1 MAEVATLG
9 LKVDGV
15 ENIERATSSLD
26 GFSRASDKADKSA
39 DGLSK
44 GADKGTKSV
53 KALGDTSN
61 SSSRGISALG
71 AAALRAGAIIGA
83 ALSVNA
89 IRNYADTWSDMQS
102 QVGAATRDMAGAA
115 AQMTRLTDIANASYS
130 TLSQTVEGYSR
141 NVAVL
146 RDLGRSSSEAA
157 DFTESLNHML
167 VLTATRGERAA
178 SVQNALSK
186 AMAVGKLQAEGLE
199 TILANGGEVAQAL
212 ANELGTTVSGLRAMA
227 SEGKITGAVIADA
240 IIKPLDDV
248 RERAAE
254 MPATMADAFVRVN
267 NNLTEFVGRID
278 KATGASSRIAEIV
291 LGFADGIRTA
301 GTYII
306 AFGQYA
312 APAFQAVGS
321 AIGAVAQYADI
332 ALAALAGFYAPAV
345 IAGLFTTTGAVAAL
359 ANTLKVALVGALNAV
374 KLAWMTNPIGLM
386 SAALVAAL
394 YAAYKFSDG
403 FKSIVNDTILPIA
416 RSGANY
422 LIGSFVG
429 AYELIT
435 SYWKNFPTVFGAVVI
450 GAVNLYIRYINTL
463 VDSARSA
470 INSVVEMARK
480 IPGLGDISDVGVSWG
495 IAEIENPY
503 AKPAMDAAKNAVDA
517 AKQAFKKDWLSGAF
531 EGFKLPDTP
540 DTPDA
545 PGGTGGGGLPPALD
559 PSKQKAAADAAKQ
572 NAQAIAELGKNL
584 YLAGLQGEALALAQ
598 ARMSLNEYATQ
609 EQIEQ
614 VESLASAIYQVQDA
628 MSRRQKFGQGADADK
643 FILGDS
649 DPLSGG
655 MFDSQYARYEAEAEE
670 ERLRYEGQ
678 LQRLMEA
685 RELQIETNRSY
696 DELELA
702 AAQQHA
708 ARMAQIEQ
716 AKTSVILTT
725 ASDAFSGIA
734 EIMKKSQGE
743 QSSIYRA
750 MFAASKAFAVANA
763 TINAYDAISKAWA
776 SAPFPANL
784 VAVAAT
790 APQVMALVSAISGAG
805 LSGMAHD
812 GIDSVPQTGTWL
824 LEKGE
829 RVTTAQTSARL
840 DSVLDRID
848 SRQRVDQ
855 SVPGDSRGSGGMVV
869 NIIEDPSRAGQTNL
883 RQNDFGEEE
892 ADIFVAD
899 IYGGGPRSQAIQ
911 QAFGLQRQG
920 T

>member
-26 GFSRASDKADKSA
+26 GFTRASDKADKSA

-248 RERAAE
+248 RDRAAE

-306 AFGQYA
+306 AFGQYS

-321 AIGAVAQYADI
+321 AISTVAQYADI
-332 ALAALAGFYAPAV
+332 ALAALAGFYAPALIGG
-345 IAGLFTTTGAVAAL
+345 IALLTSSLAVGLVSAIKAVTAAML
-359 ANTLKVALVGALNAV
+359 A
-374 KLAWMTNPIGLM
+374 NPIGLIT
-386 SAALVAAL
+386 SALVAAG
-394 YAAYKFSDG
+394 YAAYKFRDDIKQSLGVD
-403 FKSIVNDTILPIA
+403 VIA
-416 RSGANY
+416 VAKNAANMI
-422 LIGSFVG
+422 IGSFVG

-503 AKPAMDAAKNAVDA
+503 AKPAMDAAKNAVEA
-517 AKQAFKKDWLSGAF
+517 AKKAFKKDWLSGAF
-531 EGFKLPDTP
+531 EGFKLP

-848 SRQRVDQ
+848 SRQRGDQ
-855 SVPGDSRGSGGMVV
+855 SVPGDSMGRGGMVV

-883 RQNDFGEEE
+883 RKNDFGEEE